1 MESRRFCTRF
11 LGIAIVFLAV
21 SWTALAAPGLYVVE
35 LEGQPA
41 IRRAV
46 EETRQARGARQAL
59 AGRGWAKHA
68 AAVEGEQLE
77 RERRVEE
84 RGGKVLGAARLA
96 ANALF
101 VEIDDEQA
109 ASLGEIAGVRRV
121 RPAREY
127 RMTMDAA
134 IPLHRIREAWELAGG
149 ENRAGAGVK
158 IAIIDSGIEAS
169 HPAFRTTDME
179 APEGF
184 PRTTSELDSSLVTG
198 KIIVARSY
206 VNLLRNFDPDRSARD
221 HVGHG
226 TAAAMI
232 AAGVVHEGPMGWV
245 SGVAPRAWLGSYK
258 VFGTPG
264 FNSTTTDAALLQ
276 AIDEALADGMD
287 ILNLSLGSDIAL
299 RLEEDT
305 LAQALENAAEAGAL
319 LVVAA
324 GNNGPGWTTISSP
337 ATAPSALS
345 VGASTNSRTFGFGI
359 QFEGKETLLGAPGNG
374 PPPAEGVSGAVA
386 DAAALDENGLACG
399 KLPEGSLAGKIA
411 LILRGECT
419 FELKLNNAKNAGA
432 VAALVQA
439 REESPEPITMA
450 VGSADLPAMMI
461 SYANGQK
468 VREWLAGGEPLL
480 AVMSFR
486 YSRVEQRAGLLADFS
501 AHGPSVDLAIKPE
514 LTATGTDM
522 WIATQTL
529 NPDGAMWS
537 ETGYTLVDGTSFSA
551 PLAAGAAALVKAARP
566 GLDARAVRSALVNTA
581 ARISDEASA
590 WIQKSGAGLLDAEA
604 AVRSQLAASSAAL
617 SFGASAP
624 GEGVDAQTLTVKQ
637 TGDGPET
644 YFVRVEHR
652 RGPAVPAVSAEMV
665 ELAPGGE
672 AEIRVDWPEPLTGTG
687 TYEGYVVL
695 EGASSGLTLR
705 VPYWRAV
712 TPGEPA
718 SVTVLRETASARR
731 GASVRD
737 AFLFRLVDES
747 GVPVHVGEVAIEE
760 LDGGSVLSVTD
771 YDELSPG
778 LYGVS
783 VRLGLA
789 AGANRFRIRAGAA
802 EYVFTITGV

>member
-1 MESRRFCTRF
+1 MQSRRFCIRI
-11 LGIAIVFLAV
+11 LEIAILFLAV
-21 SWTALAAPGLYVVE
+21 SWAALAAPGLYVVE

-41 IRRAV
+41 IRRAMQ
-46 EETRQARGARQAL
+46 ETRQARGARQAL

-68 AAVEGEQLE
+68 AAVEREQLE

-84 RGGKVLGAARLA
+84 RGGRVLGAARLA

-127 RMTMDAA
+127 QMTVDAA
-134 IPLHRIREAWELAGG
+134 LPLHRIREAWELAGG

-158 IAIIDSGIEAS
+158 IAIIDSGVEAS
-169 HPAFRTTDME
+169 HPAFRAADME

-184 PRTTSELDSSLVTG
+184 PRSTSMLDADLVTG
-198 KIIVARSY
+198 KVIVARSY
-206 VNLLRNFDPDRSARD
+206 VRLLRNFDPDRSARD

-245 SGVAPRAWLGSYK
+245 SGVAPRAWLGNYK

-264 FNSTTTDAALLQ
+264 FNSSTTEAALLQ
-276 AIDEALADGMD
+276 AIDDAVADGMD
-287 ILNLSLGSDIAL
+287 ILNLSLGSDIAF

-319 LVVAA
+319 VVVAA

-359 QFEGKETLLGAPGNG
+359 QFEGKEPLLGVPGNG
-374 PPPAEGVSGAVA
+374 PPPAENVSGAVA
-386 DAAALDENGLACG
+386 DTAALDESGLACG
-399 KLPEGSLAGKIA
+399 ALPEGSLAGKIA

-419 FELKLNNAKNAGA
+419 FEMKLTHAKNAGA

-439 REESPEPITMA
+439 REESPEPVTMG

-461 SYANGQK
+461 SYASGQK
-468 VREWLAGGEPLL
+468 VREWLAGGETLL

-486 YSRVEQRAGLLADFS
+486 YSRVEQTPGLLADFS
-501 AHGPSVDLAIKPE
+501 AHGPNVDLAIKPE

-529 NPDGAMWS
+529 DSSGAMWS

-566 GLDARAVRSALVNTA
+566 SLDARAIRSALVNTA
-581 ARISDEASA
+581 SRISDEASA

-604 AVRSQLAASSAAL
+604 AVRSPLIASDTPL

-624 GEGVDAQTLTVKQ
+624 GERVDARKLTLRHA
-637 TGDGPET
+637 GDEPET

-652 RGPAVPAVSAEMV
+652 RGPAVPAVSAEMI
-665 ELAPGGE
+665 ELAPG
-672 AEIRVDWPEPLTGTG
+672 AETEIVVDWPEPLTDTG
-687 TYEGYVVL
+687 TYEGFVVL
-695 EGASSGLTLR
+695 EGTASGLALR

-712 TPGEPA
+712 TRGEPA
-718 SVTVLRETASARR
+718 GVTVLRETASARR

-737 AFLFRLVDES
+737 ALLFRLVDES
-747 GVPVHVGEVAIEE
+747 GVPVHVDEVAIEE
-760 LDGGSVLSVTD
+760 LDGGMVLSVTD

-789 AGANRFRIRAGAA
+789 AGANRFRIRAGGA